1 MLPSIPSDTVLI
13 VDNIRHVFL
22 SKLVSVV
29 SSIFQ
34 IRIYKSSNALFH
46 KKKTLDASHQA
57 KQIPPL
63 PRPLSPLEV
72 NVFQLSFL
80 WIGRSLRYIEPP
92 CRP

>member
-1 MLPSIPSDTVLI
+1 MLPSIPSDTVLIVDNIRHVFLSKLVSDTVLI

-46 KKKTLDASHQA
+46 KKKHWMLAIRLN
-57 KQIPPL
+57 KYPPF
-63 PRPLSPLEV
+63 PAP
-72 NVFQLSFL
+72 
-80 WIGRSLRYIEPP
+80 
-92 CRP
+92 